1 LQEIVPS
8 VVEGNGTEAGH
19 VISTTIGGRD
29 GQPKQVSIAFIPSSE
44 ICFMILSRI
53 EMVIQSNSVISRHKG
68 KLITQCSTRMEQNVI
83 LNR

>member
-1 LQEIVPS
+1 MPS

-53 EMVIQSNSVISRHKG
+53 EMVIQSN
-68 KLITQCSTRMEQNVI
+68 
-83 LNR
+83 